1 MHSGRTGRPDR
12 VQPEDLNE
20 IVRKRIAS
28 FGYAFQG
35 WVYALRTQ
43 MNTWIHATITT
54 AVTVVGIWV
63 RLDVLEWAII
73 VLAIGAV
80 WALEFMNTAVEAII
94 DLVSPEPHP
103 LAKVGKDVAAAS
115 VLVMA
120 GAAAIVG
127 FLILGPPLIERL
139 RPLLAAL
146 LN

>member
-1 MHSGRTGRPDR
+1 M
-12 VQPEDLNE
+12 
-20 IVRKRIAS
+20 RKRIAS

-54 AVTVVGIWV
+54 AVIVVGSWV